1 MLQLR
6 RDLLRS
12 LEAGIV
18 GLFLIQAIRFVY
30 AGLYA
35 RANSAD
41 LVERVADPA
50 ALAGTPG
57 VVELATVQ
65 NEIIALA
72 ALLLLP
78 VLALVIGRWRA
89 SLPFAVILVALGRS
103 LAIQTRDLE
112 ILGGS
117 LVIGAGLLYA
127 ALVII
132 RRPSF
137 FPAIILV
144 GLAGDQFIRALGD
157 TTDPSWQRGYV
168 LDVAGYFSV
177 GIEIVIAVAAIILIF
192 LSIGLWFVEQREAR
206 AEGYVAPPRG
216 VLNLW
221 GALALGGILFL
232 ELTLLGLPNVVAR
245 WADVDYAGVVPW
257 MLAATTLPLV
267 PEIRAAAGRFAGM
280 FDGAWRGW
288 LWLLLFGLLLVV
300 GDRYDGIPAA
310 IALALAQFAIGLTL
324 WWLIQTGAPTH
335 NLTGLFMPFTVLAF
349 ALLAVGEY
357 FTYDYAYVADFD
369 PPYDG
374 LDDFL
379 RAFRGMGLALVL
391 IAALLAAI
399 PMILARRR
407 IPWRGGRATYT
418 FLTLLLV
425 VAISAGGA
433 AAAAGEGVR
442 RPVNPDCLR
451 VATFNIHGGYSQ
463 FFDPNLER
471 VAQLIELNGADVV
484 MLQEVETGRL
494 ASYGVDQVL
503 WLARRLNMES
513 VFLPQNEALQGLAV
527 LSRVPITRSQG
538 LMLPSE
544 GNQAAVLHVVLDPDR
559 LAEDTGEDVPGELH
573 VYNAWLG
580 FRLAERD
587 GQPIPEGE
595 QDQNVQMRMLLD
607 WIATAHGPGWTDR
620 ILLGGTFNF
629 GPDSPL
635 YRVLRMDNLTNP
647 GIVDPFASLRT
658 EEAMTVFLVNGTA
671 ARYDYLWT
679 FNLPLIG
686 MAIDQSPE
694 AAQVSDHRP
703 AIVAVA
709 RRDGVTCPP

>member
-12 LEAGIV
+12 LEAGMV

-35 RANSAD
+35 RASSAD
-41 LVERVADPA
+41 LVERVPNPA

-65 NEIIALA
+65 NEIVALA

-78 VLALVIGRWRA
+78 VLALVIGRLRA

-112 ILGGS
+112 MLGGA
-117 LVIGAGLLYA
+117 LVIGAGLLYL

-132 RRPSF
+132 RRPGF
-137 FPAIILV
+137 FPAIILTGV
-144 GLAGDQFIRALGD
+144 AGDALIRALGNSY
-157 TTDPSWQRGYV
+157 DPTWQRGYV
-168 LDVAGYFSV
+168 FDVGGAFTV
-177 GIEIVIAVAAIILIF
+177 GIEVVIAIAAIVLIF
-192 LSIGLWFVEQREAR
+192 LSIGLWFVERREAA
-206 AEGYVAPPRG
+206 AEDYVAPPRG

-245 WADVDYAGVVPW
+245 WADVSYSGIVPW
-257 MLAATTLPLV
+257 LLAATLLPLV
-267 PEIRAAAGRFAGM
+267 PEIRAFAGRFAGM
-280 FDGAWRGW
+280 FDGVWRGW
-288 LWLLLFGLLLVV
+288 LWLLLLGLLLVI

-310 IALALAQFAIGLTL
+310 IALTLAQFVVGLTL
-324 WWLIQTGAPTH
+324 WWLIQTGAPSH
-335 NLTGLFMPFTVLAF
+335 NLTGLFVPFTVLAF
-349 ALLAVGEY
+349 GLLAVGEY
-357 FTYDYAYVADFD
+357 FTYDYAYVPDFA
-369 PPYDG
+369 PPYDQV
-374 LDDFL
+374 DEVL
-379 RAFRGMGLALVL
+379 RAFREMGLALVL

-407 IPWRGGRATYT
+407 IPWRGGRASYT
-418 FLTLLLV
+418 VLTLLLV
-425 VAISAGGA
+425 VAVSAGSVA
-433 AAAAGEGVR
+433 ATVNETVR
-442 RPVNPDCLR
+442 RPENPDCLR

-471 VAQLIELNGADVV
+471 VANLIEADGADVV
-484 MLQEVETGRL
+484 LLQEVETGRM

-503 WLARRLNMES
+503 WLARRLKMES
-513 VFLPQNEALQGLAV
+513 VFFPQNEALQGIAV
-527 LSRVPITRSQG
+527 LSRVPIDRWQG
-538 LMLPSE
+538 LRLPSV
-544 GNQAAVLHVVLDPDR
+544 GNQAAAMHVVLDPER
-559 LAEDTGEDVPGELH
+559 LTGDESLGGLH

-580 FRLAERD
+580 FRLAERG

-635 YRVLRMDNLTNP
+635 YRALRMDNLANP

-658 EEAMTVFLVNGTA
+658 EEAMTVYLVSGTA

-679 FNLPLIG
+679 FNLPLTGIL
-686 MAIDQSPE
+686 IDNSDE
-694 AAQVSDHRP
+694 AAQTSDHRP

-709 RRDGVTCPP
+709 RHEGVTCPP